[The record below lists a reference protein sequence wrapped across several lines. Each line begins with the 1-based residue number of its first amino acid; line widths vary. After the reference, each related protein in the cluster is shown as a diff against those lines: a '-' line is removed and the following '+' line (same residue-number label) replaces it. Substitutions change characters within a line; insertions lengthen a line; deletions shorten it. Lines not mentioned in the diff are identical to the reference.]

1 MILPVTSLPDWISEF
16 ARPGYVW
23 YVKRLSANDTLANK
37 AHQAGPYVPKN
48 LLFDVLP
55 ALRNPEERNPRVTIN
70 AFVDSHPEVRQVT
83 ATWYN
88 NKHTDAD
95 GTRDETRITGW
106 GGGASALL
114 DPDSTGALAVFVFG
128 DVSGAGVPT
137 TLHVWVCEGYQDE
150 VIEDLVGP
158 VEPKQSLIWRP
169 GDAGDLF
176 PRRLPASSCILKPSD
191 MPPDWLVR
199 FPTAAEIVRRT
210 VELRPLQ
217 SQTPDDRLIRRRKCE
232 FEIFQSVENALEGPK
247 VRDGFASLPSFL
259 ALAQT
264 ILQRRKSRSGRS
276 LELHAREIFLEEGL
290 VENRHFSHGA
300 RSEGDKKPDFL
311 FPSAAAYADSAFP
324 AGRLRMLAAKTTARD
339 RWRQV
344 LNEADRIPA
353 KHLLTLQEGV
363 SENQFAEMQAARL
376 QLVVPAALI
385 SAYPESLRPQLITLD
400 QFICDV
406 RLTV

>member
-1 MILPVTSLPDWISEF
+1 MLAQAQQSLKSIPT
-16 ARPGYVW
+16 Y
-23 YVKRLSANDTLANK
+23 
-37 AHQAGPYVPKN
+37 AGPYVPKSP
-48 LLFDVLP
+48 LFEVLP
-55 ALRNPEERNPRVTIN
+55 ALRNPAERNPKVTID
-70 AFVDSHPEVRQVT
+70 AFVDSHPEVRQVI

-88 NKHTDAD
+88 NRHTDPD
-95 GTRDETRITGW
+95 GTRDEARITGW

-114 DPDSTGALAVFVFG
+114 DADSTGALAVFVFG
-128 DVSGAGVPT
+128 DDPGVSGAAI
-137 TLHVWVCEGYQDE
+137 LHVWVCEGYQDE

-158 VEPKQSLIWRP
+158 VEPKQSVIWRP
-169 GDAGDLF
+169 GETGGLF
-176 PRRLPASSCILKPSD
+176 PPRPPASSCVLQPSD
-191 MPPDWLVR
+191 MPADWLVR
-199 FPTAAEIVRRT
+199 FPTAADIVRKT

-247 VRDGFASLPSFL
+247 VKDGFVSLPSFL
-259 ALAQT
+259 SLAQT

-290 VENRHFSHGA
+290 VEGQHFSHGA

-324 AGRLRMLAAKTTARD
+324 ATRLRMLGAKTTVRD

-363 SENQFAEMQAARL
+363 SENQFAEMRAAQV
-376 QLVVPAALI
+376 QLVVPAELI
-385 SAYPESLRPQLITLD
+385 SAYPTSIQPNLMTLE

-406 RLTV
+406 RLTA

>member
-1 MILPVTSLPDWISEF
+1 M
-16 ARPGYVW
+16 
-23 YVKRLSANDTLANK
+23 NLANK
-37 AHQAGPYVPKN
+37 THQAGPYIPKD
-48 LLFDVLP
+48 LLFEVAPD
-55 ALRNPEERNPRVTIN
+55 LRNPDTRNPKVAID

-88 NKHTDAD
+88 NRHTDAD

-114 DPDSTGALAVFVFG
+114 DADSTGALAVFVF
-128 DVSGAGVPT
+128 DKSADADDT
-137 TLHVWVCEGYQDE
+137 TSLHVWVCEGYQDE

-158 VEPKQSLIWRP
+158 VEPKQAVIWRP
-169 GDAGDLF
+169 GEPGDLF
-176 PRRLPASSCILKPSD
+176 APRLPASSCVLRPSD
-191 MPPDWLVR
+191 MPADWLGR
-199 FPTAAEIVRRT
+199 FPTAADIVRKT

-232 FEIFQSVENALEGPK
+232 FEIFLSVEETLEGPK
-247 VRDGFASLPSFL
+247 VKDGFASLPDFL
-259 ALAQT
+259 SLAQT

-290 VENRHFSHGA
+290 VESRHFSHGA

-311 FPSAAAYADSAFP
+311 FPSAAAYADSTFP
-324 AGRLRMLAAKTTARD
+324 AERLRMLAAKTTARD

-363 SENQFAEMQAARL
+363 SENQFAEMQAAQL
-376 QLVVPAALI
+376 QLVVPTDLVG
-385 SAYPESLRPQLITLD
+385 AYPKSIRSHLMTLE

-406 RLTV
+406 RVASV